1 MRLLQHRFSILL
13 VFVVLSISCG
23 DDDPVAPT
31 DDNAPEPLT
40 FNRFHEAA
48 VVIGQVGMTSMGPN
62 TSTPDVGPQGFDTPA
77 SVAAGSVSGPLFVVD
92 YDNNRVLGFAGIP
105 TSNGAMATFVLGQTD
120 FVSNTGNATSR
131 TLRQP
136 LACTVAN
143 GELYVVDYGNNRVL
157 VWKSLPTA
165 TNAAA
170 QVVMGQDNFT
180 DIGAAVASDRFQE
193 PTGVAVAGGKVFVA
207 DRGNH
212 RVLIWNS
219 IPSSNGE
226 GADVVVGQPNMD
238 TRNPGLSQTELFNP
252 NTLWTD
258 GRRLIVG
265 DSEHKRVLI
274 WNSIPTQNGEPADV
288 VVGAPDFDTDPSSMT
303 ASATTIRGIGG
314 IASDGTSL
322 FVSDSGANR
331 ILIFTPI
338 PTENGAAAV
347 NVIGQDSFTADAS
360 NDHNQDD
367 VTDSGPTERTL
378 SSPSGIR
385 VVGNRLMIADE
396 GNHRV
401 LIYDSN

>member
-1 MRLLQHRFSILL
+1 MRLLLNRFSILL
-13 VFVVLSISCG
+13 VGSVLLISCG
-23 DDDPVAPT
+23 DDGPVAPN
-31 DDNAPEPLT
+31 DNNGSEPLT

-62 TSTPDVGPQGFDTPA
+62 TSSPDVGPQGFDIPF
-77 SVAAGSVSGPLFVVD
+77 SVAAGSESGPLYVVD

-120 FVSNTGNATSR
+120 FVSNTGDATSR
-131 TLRQP
+131 TLRGP
-136 LACTVAN
+136 LACTVGN

-219 IPSSNGE
+219 IPSSNGD

-238 TRNPGLSQTELFNP
+238 TRNPGLSQTELFGP
-252 NTLWTD
+252 NSVWTD

-265 DSEHKRVLI
+265 DSEHARVLI
-274 WNSIPTQNGEPADV
+274 WNSIPTSNGEPADV
-288 VVGAPDFDTDPSSMT
+288 VVGAPDFETEATNT
-303 ASATTIRGIGG
+303 ASATTFRGIGG
-314 IASDGTSL
+314 VASDGTSL